1 MKMTKKFLAISSLII
16 CVILLVLMFTLSA
29 ACVIATIMSLLFGF
43 WKDAVV
49 AVAVGY
55 IAALGGMSFWDT
67 CEWLFAVYRRLYK
80 K

>member
-1 MKMTKKFLAISSLII
+1 MKMTKKFLAVSSCII
-16 CVILLVLMFTLSA
+16 CIALMVLMFTLSA

-67 CEWLFAVYRRLYK
+67 CDWLLTICRRLYK
-80 K
+80 E